1 MFTVEVRDDEVKTS
15 LGKLATKINNM
26 RPVMQAIGED
36 IQERAKGRFGTSTGP
51 DGQRWAPNA
60 LSTIE
65 AYIASRSGRLAAF
78 TNLKTRKE
86 GMARVGDKKGYFLKD
101 GKTLSKKGQS
111 ALDSK
116 KPLIGITGDLARQ
129 FHVKATGSD
138 VTIGNSMVYAAIQQ
152 FGGKKSQFPN
162 LWGDIPA
169 RPFLPV
175 TASGDLY
182 PEDKARVLDS
192 INAWLMEK

>member
-1 MFTVEVRDDEVKTS
+1 MFAVKVRDEDVKS
-15 LGKLATKINNM
+15 DLGKLAAKINNM

-36 IQERAKGRFGTSTGP
+36 IQEHAKERFGTSTGP

-60 LSTIE
+60 RATIE
-65 AYIASRSGRLAAF
+65 AYIASKG
-78 TNLKTRKE
+78 
-86 GMARVGDKKGYFLKD
+86 GYGKKGI
-101 GKTLSKKGQS
+101 TKKGQTL
-111 ALDSK
+111 AANK

-129 FHVKATGSD
+129 FHVRATNSE
-138 VTIGNSMVYAAIQQ
+138 VVVGNSMVYAAIQQ
-152 FGGKKSQFPN
+152 LGGKKSQFPN

-175 TASGDLY
+175 TALGDLY